1 MPSSLDLLP
10 LAGFAGVTA
19 TAAFEDCRRLV
30 IPNALVLALVLL
42 WPFELILG
50 RGPIAALS
58 LLAALGCALLV
69 LVVGGA
75 LFSRGLIGGGDVK
88 LLAAAA
94 LWAGA
99 GGTLPLLVLTGLFG
113 GGLALFLLTPL
124 GMQLSALRGI
134 TLGSP
139 DNARQMNSVPYGLA
153 IAAAALIVVVPP
165 HFS

>member
-1 MPSSLDLLP
+1 MPRSLDLLP
-10 LAGFAGVTA
+10 LAGFAGVIA

-42 WPFELILG
+42 WPLDLILG
-50 RGPIAALS
+50 RAPIAAVS

-69 LVVGGA
+69 FGVGA
-75 LFSRGLIGGGDVK
+75 VLFSRGLLGGGDVK

-99 GGTLPLLVLTGLFG
+99 GGTLQLLVLTGLFG

-124 GMQLSALRGI
+124 GMQLSTLRGI
-134 TLGSP
+134 ALGPADS
-139 DNARQMNSVPYGLA
+139 ALEMNSVPYGLA